1 MSKKKLTKRELHERQ
16 IIEDKKFKRTL
27 LISFSSLFVFI
38 ILYLVFHV
46 FWNDTKY
53 AYRQYALFGK
63 EVPVELVCM
72 NGNKLLHHKSIK
84 LSYKGIN
91 YFFCNKSCYDH
102 FVNHFMEDAFISDPL
117 SGDTICKADALIGL
131 KEKGEPKL
139 VYFKNI
145 QNLKKY
151 YEAKNSK

>member
-1 MSKKKLTKRELHERQ
+1 MSKTKLTKRELHERQ

-53 AYRQYALFGK
+53 AYRQYALYGK
-63 EVPVELVCM
+63 QVPAELVCM
-72 NGNKLLHHKSIK
+72 NGNKLLNHTGKK
-84 LSYKGIN
+84 LLYKGKT
-91 YFFCNKSCYDH
+91 YFFCNQKCYDH
-102 FVNHFMEDAFISDPL
+102 LVNHFQEDAFTPDSF

-131 KEKGEPKL
+131 KNRGEPQI
-139 VYFKNI
+139 VYFQNI
-145 QNLKKY
+145 KTFNQY
-151 YEAKNSK
+151 YKSRK